1 MAKYI
6 AESRIRGLG
15 GKTYEPGDELPNNA
29 AVRALA
35 KRGGVVRE
43 FADHKPK
50 GGGKGSEKPAG
61 GDGAGTGN
69 GGGEGG
75 E

>member
-15 GKTYEPGDELPNNA
+15 GKTYDPGDELPNNA

-50 GGGKGSEKPAG
+50 GGSKTDGNLG
-61 GDGAGTGN
+61 GEGAGNGE

-75 E
+75 K